1 MNHNS
6 MYYFQ
11 FSLLVLSIS
20 ILHLHQP
27 IKLNILK
34 LGASTLTIIWSLVLL
49 NSIRIVESSNSTLLR
64 NESNYSSVRVNL
76 KNKLIYFI
84 LLYYLFLTVFEAKL
98 QTYLYN
104 VILTPADSIQ
114 QIQQNLY
121 PLPDDVI
128 NIMLSHASELCFVLC
143 CISLLLK

>member
-1 MNHNS
+1 

-20 ILHLHQP
+20 ISHLHQP
-27 IKLNILK
+27 IKLNIPK

-121 PLPDDVI
+121 PLSDDVI

>member
-84 LLYYLFLTVFEAKL
+84 LLYYLFLTVLEAKL